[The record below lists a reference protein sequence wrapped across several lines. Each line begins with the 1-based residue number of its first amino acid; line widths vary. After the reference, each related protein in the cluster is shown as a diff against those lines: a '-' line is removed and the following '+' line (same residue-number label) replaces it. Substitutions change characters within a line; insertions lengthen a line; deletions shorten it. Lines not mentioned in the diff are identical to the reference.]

1 VNTKVFE
8 EPSIPKAVIT
18 LAIPAIATNLITI
31 IYNMADTFF
40 VGQTGD
46 PNQVAAVSLAMPIFF
61 LFMAFGNMFGI
72 GGSSLISR
80 LLGEGNLKKTKAVSS
95 FCFYGC
101 ILFGVILMP
110 LVLVFLPNILSVIGC
125 SKNTI
130 EFAKNYLTYIVFGG
144 VFIILSWR
152 LLCLYQSTRNGATPP
167 PVQRRRW
174 TARRTARRGAGN
186 RGRLK
191 ALLTG

>member
-1 VNTKVFE
+1 
-8 EPSIPKAVIT
+8 
-18 LAIPAIATNLITI
+18 
-31 IYNMADTFF
+31 
-40 VGQTGD
+40 
-46 PNQVAAVSLAMPIFF
+46 MPIFF

-101 ILFGVILMP
+101 ILFGVILTP

-130 EFAKNYLTYIVFGG
+130 IVFGG

-186 RGRLK
+186 RG
-191 ALLTG
+191 A